1 MPRFTWTL
9 TGALAALGRQTATAE
24 NDAFVSSR
32 SRGTAS
38 HTGHVTNVTAISNSL
53 GQPKEDFS

>member
-1 MPRFTWTL
+1 MPRFTL
-9 TGALAALGRQTATAE
+9 TAALAALGCQTATAG

-38 HTGHVTNVTAISNSL
+38 HTGLVTNVTAIFNSL